1 MFQTTFKKEWLDT
14 KRQGQALWLG
24 GIAVLLLLL
33 ACLTGF
39 KSHQSYQQAVTEV
52 SQSEQLRWLNQ
63 GEKGPH
69 SAAHYGIYV
78 VKPTTPL
85 AALDA
90 GLQAYQGNVLRLEAH
105 IRNDSMFR
113 SAQDNLPMS
122 RFGSLSPAFVLQVL
136 LPLLIILIGYPL
148 LAREREQGT
157 LKQLLASG
165 ASPAKLFIAKCALL
179 FAISCLF
186 LLPVALFLLYSQ
198 VTSTEPHT
206 LRSGLFLLFYLV
218 YLLLWSLLTTT
229 LSSLLPTA
237 RRALITLLTIWAF
250 TTLLLPKLAM
260 NIATTIH
267 PQGSGQAFQAR
278 LESEVYT
285 EARVEAIAK
294 FKQQTL
300 TQYGVSN
307 VEDLPFDYA
316 GAQLQFGEQYADKI
330 FDRLF
335 SARLAQLEAQSQ
347 SYQLAGML
355 TPFIA
360 IQTLSMATAASDFAH
375 QQAFEN
381 AAEQHRRL
389 MQEVLNFNQRDHGHK
404 AGGHYTAGEELWQQ
418 IPKFA
423 FQYPN
428 FIRYL
433 PHYVISLFSLS
444 FWLIALVLLSFFA
457 IKKLRLEEQR

>member
-1 MFQTTFKKEWLDT
+1 MFQTTLKKEWLDT

-165 ASPAKLFIAKCALL
+165 ASQLSCLSPNVRCFLLFLAYFYCLSRFFYFIAK
-179 FAISCLF
+179 
-186 LLPVALFLLYSQ
+186 
-198 VTSTEPHT
+198 
-206 LRSGLFLLFYLV
+206 
-218 YLLLWSLLTTT
+218 
-229 LSSLLPTA
+229 
-237 RRALITLLTIWAF
+237 
-250 TTLLLPKLAM
+250 
-260 NIATTIH
+260 
-267 PQGSGQAFQAR
+267 
-278 LESEVYT
+278 
-285 EARVEAIAK
+285 
-294 FKQQTL
+294 
-300 TQYGVSN
+300 
-307 VEDLPFDYA
+307 
-316 GAQLQFGEQYADKI
+316 
-330 FDRLF
+330 
-335 SARLAQLEAQSQ
+335 
-347 SYQLAGML
+347 
-355 TPFIA
+355 
-360 IQTLSMATAASDFAH
+360 
-375 QQAFEN
+375 
-381 AAEQHRRL
+381 
-389 MQEVLNFNQRDHGHK
+389 
-404 AGGHYTAGEELWQQ
+404 
-418 IPKFA
+418 
-423 FQYPN
+423 
-428 FIRYL
+428 
-433 PHYVISLFSLS
+433 
-444 FWLIALVLLSFFA
+444 
-457 IKKLRLEEQR
+457 

>member
-1 MFQTTFKKEWLDT
+1 MLQSTFKKEWLDT
-14 KRQGQALWLG
+14 KRQGQALWLS
-24 GIAVLLLLL
+24 GIAILLLLL
-33 ACLTGF
+33 ACVTGF
-39 KSHQSYQQAVTEV
+39 KSHQSYQQAVNEV

-85 AALDA
+85 AALDD

-105 IRNDSMFR
+105 IRNDSLFR
-113 SAQDNLPMS
+113 SAQDNVPLS

-136 LPLLIILIGYPL
+136 LPLLLILIGYPL

-157 LKQLLASG
+157 LKQLLAAG
-165 ASPAKLFIAKCALL
+165 ASPAKLFFAKCAVL
-179 FAISCLF
+179 FTLSCLF

-198 VTSTEPHT
+198 TANEAPYT
-206 LRSGLFLLFYLV
+206 LRSALFLLSYLI
-218 YLLLWSLLTTT
+218 YLLLWALITTT

-250 TTLLLPKLAM
+250 ATLLLPKLAM
-260 NIATTIH
+260 NIATTLH
-267 PQGSGQAFQAR
+267 PQGSGQAFQAK

-285 EARVEAIAK
+285 DARLDAIEK

-300 TQYGVSN
+300 AQYGVSQ
-307 VEDLPFDYA
+307 VADLPFDYA

-335 SARLAQLEAQSQ
+335 EARLKQLEAQSQ
-347 SYQLAGML
+347 SYQLAGLL

-360 IQTLSMATAASDFAH
+360 VQTLSMATAATDFSH
-375 QQAFEN
+375 QQSFEN

-404 AGGHYTAGEELWQQ
+404 AQGHYTAGKELWQQ
-418 IPKFA
+418 IPEFSY
-423 FQYPN
+423 QYPR
-428 FIRYL
+428 FAHYL
-433 PHYVISLFSLS
+433 PHYVISLISFA
-444 FWLIALVLLSFFA
+444 FWLIVLVLLSLFA

>member
-1 MFQTTFKKEWLDT
+1 MLQSTFKKEWLDT
-14 KRQGQALWLG
+14 KRQGQALWLS

-33 ACLTGF
+33 ACVTGF
-39 KSHQSYQQAVTEV
+39 KSHQSYQQAVNEV

-85 AALDA
+85 AALDD

-105 IRNDSMFR
+105 IRNDSLFR
-113 SAQDNLPMS
+113 SAQDNLPLS

-157 LKQLLASG
+157 LKQLLAAG
-165 ASPAKLFIAKCALL
+165 ASPAKLFFAKCAVL
-179 FAISCLF
+179 FTLSCLF

-198 VTSTEPHT
+198 TANEAPYT
-206 LRSGLFLLFYLV
+206 LRSALFLLSYLI
-218 YLLLWSLLTTT
+218 YLLLWALITTT

-250 TTLLLPKLAM
+250 ATLLLPKLAM
-260 NIATTIH
+260 NIATTLH
-267 PQGSGQAFQAR
+267 PQGSGQAFQAK

-285 EARVEAIAK
+285 DARLDAIEK

-300 TQYGVSN
+300 AQYGVSQ
-307 VEDLPFDYA
+307 VADLPFDYA

-335 SARLAQLEAQSQ
+335 EARLEQLEAQSQ
-347 SYQLAGML
+347 SYQLAGLL

-360 IQTLSMATAASDFAH
+360 VQTLSMATAATDFSH
-375 QQAFEN
+375 QQSFEN

-389 MQEVLNFNQRDHGHK
+389 MQEVLNFNQRDHGHN
-404 AGGHYTAGEELWQQ
+404 AEGHYTAGKELWQQ
-418 IPKFA
+418 IPEFSY
-423 FQYPN
+423 QYPR
-428 FIRYL
+428 FTHYL
-433 PHYVISLFSLS
+433 PHYAISLISLA
-444 FWLIALVLLSFFA
+444 FWLIVLVLLSLFA